1 MYSKFANVV
10 GYGIMQ
16 RGACDRD
23 GSLSSYDYS
32 FSTYSEA
39 LKYEENIIESGY
51 GNTISG
57 INPVT
62 VYDEVVADLN
72 NNFKIN
78 NYEDNPLTL
87 KDFHKILS
95 SYDIN
100 IPENEITS
108 LNLIEGVVFSFELEE
123 NKIIDFNMEWKDEQQ
138 IFSTKRAYYSIV
150 QDLEEII
157 KKEEYQNKLDV
168 KNEIIKNKI
177 EEVIDI
183 LSPNDE
189 ISEKNKNI
197 YFDKLSEMVE
207 SYFKDN
213 LKEQDKVTEKEGRA
227 IRERATRG
235 RGGNER

>member
-1 MYSKFANVV
+1 M
-10 GYGIMQ
+10 
-16 RGACDRD
+16 
-23 GSLSSYDYS
+23 
-32 FSTYSEA
+32 TE
-39 LKYEENIIESGY
+39 
-51 GNTISG
+51 
-57 INPVT
+57 P
-62 VYDEVVADLN
+62 
-72 NNFKIN
+72 
-78 NYEDNPLTL
+78 
-87 KDFHKILS
+87 
-95 SYDIN
+95 
-100 IPENEITS
+100 
-108 LNLIEGVVFSFELEE
+108 NLIEGVVFSFELEE